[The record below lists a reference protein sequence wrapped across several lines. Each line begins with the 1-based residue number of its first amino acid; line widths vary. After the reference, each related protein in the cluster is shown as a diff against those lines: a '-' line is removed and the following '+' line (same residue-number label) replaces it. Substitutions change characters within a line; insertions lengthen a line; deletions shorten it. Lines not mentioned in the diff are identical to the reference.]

1 MPKTV
6 RSIPRPGQFLRLLT
20 WVVGVAASGCS
31 NSSSN
36 FERYVPD
43 PGVAH
48 AAVAVTLES
57 WLKGESPD
65 VIVGNR
71 ADVHVVDRQR
81 RRQRLRHYE
90 IVGEVP
96 AENARGFA
104 VRLVV
109 GDGEEEQGVVYL
121 VVGTDPIWV
130 FRQEDYEMISHWM
143 HPMMDPDDQATG
155 LDATP

>member
-6 RSIPRPGQFLRLLT
+6 GSVPRPGQFFLLVT
-20 WVVGVAASGCS
+20 WIVGVAASGCH

-36 FERYVPD
+36 FERDVPD

-48 AAVAVTLES
+48 AAVAATLES
-57 WLKGESPD
+57 WLKGESSD

-71 ADVHVVDRQR
+71 ADVHVVDRR
-81 RRQRLRHYE
+81 RRGQRLRHYE

-104 VRLVV
+104 VRLIV
-109 GDGEEEQGVVYL
+109 GDGEDKQGVVYL

-130 FRQEDYEMISHWM
+130 FRQEDYEMIVHWM
-143 HPMMDPDDQATG
+143 HPMTEPDDQATG
-155 LDATP
+155 LDAAP

>member
-1 MPKTV
+1 
-6 RSIPRPGQFLRLLT
+6 LLAA
-20 WVVGVAASGCS
+20 VVGVAASGCR
-31 NSSSN
+31 SSSSS

-48 AAVAVTLES
+48 AAVAATLES

-65 VIVGNR
+65 VIAGDG
-71 ADVHVVDRQR
+71 AAVHVVDRR
-81 RRQRLRHYE
+81 RRGQRLRHYE

-104 VRLVV
+104 VRLTV
-109 GDGEEEQGVVYL
+109 GDAEAEQVMVYL

-143 HPMMDPDDQATG
+143 HPMMEPDDQATG